1 MLGILT
7 GMPSIVFARSS
18 EDSLLLE
25 RIFAYPRNYTSNQLG
40 GFTSNVYIKTHYNV
54 ARRNFTLWLIPSMY
68 SIADG
73 DRLLVAESYNKLR
86 FKRRGEH
93 ESRRQV
99 TFSTIR
105 HNRRAMPTIA
115 DFMTPTIYDVCIF
128 NDHILSPFNR
138 HNSGYYRYR
147 CSHLDTDTATVS
159 FSPRVLKNTQ
169 LVTGIAAVHV
179 PTGRI
184 ITVSFNGEYDM
195 IRFHTKSTQG
205 EVDTQSLLPKHSK
218 TLLNFQFVGNNVNAS
233 FEAVYNCPVTL
244 PDSLDNVFSMALMDS
259 LRPIPLTPQ
268 EDSIYHVYTE
278 RHKPDTT
285 VVEDTTHHFNFV
297 KDVLQD
303 AIGDNLVTSLRYET
317 KNTYMRLSPIL
328 DPTYVSYS
336 STHGFSYKLRF
347 RSEFRYRKDR
357 FLEFNPWC
365 GYNFKYDKFYFTL
378 PLYYHY
384 NPKRNG
390 VLTVIYGNGNR
401 IGSSV
406 VMDEIRREYGDSLHL
421 DGNNLELFDDNYLT
435 ISNSIDL
442 ARWLKFGAGVTYHRR
457 VAYNSDEMRKWKKPR
472 NYYSFAPMLSVS
484 LQPWRKGPVL
494 SADYEAGVKGV
505 LNSFIDYE
513 RWEFDA
519 SYKLKI
525 KPLRVFNARVGGGF
539 YSRKNDNYF
548 VDYMHF
554 RDNKLPGGWD
564 DDWSGDFQLLNSQ
577 WYNESSYYARAH
589 VSYESPLLVASW
601 LPLLG
606 NIVEK
611 ERFYYS
617 ILGIEHTR
625 PYSEVGY
632 GLSTR
637 FISIG
642 LFASFLNAQYQGFG
656 SKFTFELFRRW

>member
-1 MLGILT
+1 MPGI
-7 GMPSIVFARSS
+7 IFARSGG
-18 EDSLLLE
+18 DSLLLE
-25 RIFAYPRNYTSNQLG
+25 RIFNYPRNYTSNHVD
-40 GFTSNVYIKTHYNV
+40 GFSTNVYIKTHYNV
-54 ARRNFTLWLIPSMY
+54 SRRNITLWIIPSMY

-73 DRLLVAESYNKLR
+73 ERLLLAESYGKLR
-86 FKRRGEH
+86 FKTLGQREAQ
-93 ESRRQV
+93 RQV

-105 HNRRAMPTIA
+105 HNRRAMPTIV
-115 DFMTPTIYDVCIF
+115 DFLTPTMYDVCIF
-128 NDHILSPFNR
+128 DDHILSPFNR
-138 HNSGYYRYR
+138 HNKGYYRYR
-147 CSHLDTDTATVS
+147 VTYSATDTASVS

-169 LVTGIAAVHV
+169 LVTGIAAIHV

-184 ITVSFNGEYDM
+184 ISVGFNGEYDM
-195 IRFHTKSTQG
+195 IRFHTTSTQG
-205 EVDTQSLLPKHSK
+205 DIDTESLLPKRSR
-218 TLLNFQFVGNNVNAS
+218 TLLNFQFLGNNINAS

-244 PDSLDNVFSMALMDS
+244 PDSLRDVFSLALIDS

-268 EDSIYHVYTE
+268 EDSIYYAYAE

-285 VVEDTTHHFNFV
+285 AVVDTTHHFNFV

-303 AIGDNLVTSLRYET
+303 AIGDNLVTSLRYESD
-317 KNTYMRLSPIL
+317 NTYMRLSPIL
-328 DPTYVSYS
+328 DPTYISYS

-347 RSEFRYRKDR
+347 RSEFRFSKKR

-365 GYNFKYDKFYFTL
+365 GYNFKYKKFYFTL

-384 NPKRNG
+384 SPKRNG
-390 VLTVIYGNGNR
+390 LLTFIYGNGNR

-406 VMDEIRREYGDSLHL
+406 VMDEIRREHGDTLQL
-421 DGNNLELFDDNYLT
+421 DGIDLELFDDNFIT
-435 ISNSIDL
+435 VTNSIDL
-442 ARWLKFGAGVTYHRR
+442 SRWLKFGAGFTYHRR
-457 VAYNSDEMRKWKKPR
+457 VAYNTDEMRKWNKPR

-484 LQPWRKGPVL
+484 LQPWRSGPVL
-494 SADYEAGVKGV
+494 SADYETGIKGI

-519 SYKLKI
+519 SFKHRM
-525 KPLRVFNARVGGGF
+525 KPMRIINARVGGGF

-554 RDNKLPGGWD
+554 RDNKLAGGWD

-637 FISIG
+637 FVSIG